1 MQILSYIKDEKD
13 SEKKEIE
20 GKKKQRTEHHSDDKD
35 KKGEILYL
43 GCCKKGSNIFKCYF
57 KFSLQK
63 HWYDRKFF
71 IHVSIQMKTL

>member
-43 GCCKKGSNIFKCYF
+43 GCCKKGSNIFSNLNLYPILDSCK
-57 KFSLQK
+57 
-63 HWYDRKFF
+63 RKSQNFHNT
-71 IHVSIQMKTL
+71 I